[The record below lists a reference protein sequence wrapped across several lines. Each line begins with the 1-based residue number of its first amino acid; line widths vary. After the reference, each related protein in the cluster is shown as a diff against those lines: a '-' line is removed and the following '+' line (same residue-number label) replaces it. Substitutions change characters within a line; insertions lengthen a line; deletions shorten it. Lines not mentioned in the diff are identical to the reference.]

1 MGRTMVL
8 MGIGAWRTQCAERAE
23 LAAFLIES
31 LDQQV
36 DVDTEAAW
44 ESEFLGGANEIR
56 NKRAEGV
63 SASQVFA
70 EPCFQGS
77 WGG

>member
-8 MGIGAWRTQCAERAE
+8 MGIGAWRAQCAERAE
-23 LAAFLIES
+23 LAAFVIES

-44 ESEFLGGANEIR
+44 ESKLFNGPTLG
-56 NKRAEGV
+56 
-63 SASQVFA
+63 
-70 EPCFQGS
+70 
-77 WGG
+77 

>member
-1 MGRTMVL
+1 
-8 MGIGAWRTQCAERAE
+8 MGIGAWRAQCAERAE
-23 LAAFLIES
+23 LAAFVIES

-44 ESEFLGGANEIR
+44 ESEFIRGVNEIR
-56 NKRAEGV
+56 DKRAEDM
-63 SASQVFA
+63 SASEVFA
-70 EPCFQGS
+70 ELCFQGS